1 MADETPPRIDKP
13 VAKPGTT
20 DPERLDVTPA
30 PKPGTPEYDALQ
42 KAKAGQTVVVN
53 ERADKSQ
60 NIQTLRYTLTPDDI
74 RKIQSGFVLTIP
86 DMGYLTDPTELQRA
100 IDTGYVER
108 ERVIT
113 AVASTPTV
121 APDRATLEEV
131 VELQRSGV
139 LPAGDVSA
147 AAGVLAG
154 TIEAPAVPVE
164 VQQAAADTG
173 IGRTPTAAD
182 WAAMKQIADAPTKGE
197 KQYLTRQYQ
206 IDQGMPVTVTVDP
219 FAFDTSRDDDLYNF
233 IESGASPQIVDQTFG
248 AGAYDAY
255 FERQKWRQ
263 IAADA
268 LTRYPADQE
277 GFIDVEAAMRAGVS
291 PKLIDIAL
299 GEGTA
304 AEYAQIIAANDQRQ
318 AALDVLSNYPA
329 EQEGYIDIAA
339 AVRAGVDDELIDYVF
354 GEGTAAEFHEFNET
368 LDTLK
373 PYETDTGELNAYQA
387 IDEGVDPDIIN
398 RYYGNADAYQT
409 LVDKRQ
415 QLQDEFIINPV
426 NGKWVDKKLVYEHYG
441 AFEPTLGVMGV
452 DWDRFNTDLAKLR
465 AEKMLESIPYDQV
478 ASQLYETGNEYERK
492 IGALMAGVPA
502 SRLEKWDF
510 GRQEFKDAAELA
522 DPLTQWKKVTGEYYL
537 EMDESDVYKIEDS
550 IERTRAFDLR
560 RMAERNEQLMHDLP
574 KHIGTGEEIDGGVK
588 TGDIRAYKNW
598 PGNKEEFLAEHYT
611 PEQAAIII
619 YETPKRDALG
629 NERPESGVGKYNLP
643 SFLAPAG
650 DTVKEAIS
658 LGNVDTA
665 TYNRDSLNERYEL
678 QAELID
684 ATMRADL
691 DKITELYNAGAF
703 GGMKGEAYDAYI
715 DAYKEAAQ
723 TQRLENAVNTGSIA
737 GLAALKDEGYF
748 ADNPKL
754 YDIFVKYVE
763 DGGRDMQGVT
773 QQEIDNAVR
782 QTIGTREQFV
792 EQALEEQ
799 PTFGQLA
806 GELLIAATPIYGTV
820 HTWDDMSNG
829 WRAASIM
836 ADVLTIVPFVGGMSA
851 AARMSVGTGKTARIA
866 AASKAIP
873 SLVWE
878 EIKAPVT
885 MVKAPVKTAK
895 WLKQELGGM
904 AMTGLHPKGIPLSVA
919 SQAEHTGRLWIE
931 LAGSPEDAMRIR
943 DILMGKALAGDLS
956 ADGLAMHIEGGKVYS
971 LRPSRVLQELGA
983 GAAHSSPDVREMVE
997 QGIEVKWREGQGEA
1011 GQGLFVAE
1019 EAKPRFQISS
1029 AHGDKPG
1036 MADIPKTAEMV
1047 ELDKQMRTAK
1057 QTWVDAVLNRAPR
1070 SEQKRLWNDY
1080 LKVENEYE
1088 AVYDI
1093 ERQNRIH
1100 YVQSEWIKAKQMGN
1114 EARADALADE
1124 LAELEYR
1131 PMRGTKYLSPE
1142 EAVRTTPTEKTYR
1155 GAAEMEKHLDVGESI
1170 APSEDILRVFGAQ
1183 ASYHGVPRKFDLLD
1197 VAMLKVAG
1205 PYETIRQILLPP
1217 LMVQRYI
1224 PDYLAGYFKKIKL
1237 GAADSAQEAA
1247 GYRQAADN
1255 ARTAGDIKAADE
1267 LQNIA
1272 NIKQQR
1278 INYIDTL
1285 YEKYADELVDIRAA
1299 GDIPADEILG
1309 ELIAMDMADA
1319 ARRLEGAGDVT
1330 GAARMMDA
1338 SMDIRGGRITRDIR
1352 LAEDIGRTG
1361 TVSGLVRG
1369 TGELMR
1375 RQQTGEETVTRD
1387 HMGETPEPMERADRR
1402 PDVSERLT
1410 PRISGGP
1417 AESTLYSVERGR
1429 GGRLSE
1435 PGVDRLPVEP
1445 GTREVTSRPRDSAPR
1460 APRGRVPGR
1469 RELTPRD
1476 EPRRKPGR
1484 RELTPRDEPR
1494 RKPDRRQQEPRTP
1507 EPRTPEPRTPGPRT
1521 PEPRTPGPRTPVVRV
1536 PPARVTP
1543 VRVTAERVPPVRTP
1557 PVRIPPTRTPPVR
1570 TPDVR
1575 TPDSRYRATWLSGRD
1590 LDKVPKSERRSIT
1603 GWRQGFIIKILNTET
1618 GELWHVPE
1626 DEKPD
1631 WVRVARGGDSAYRSF
1646 SSKGGAIPSY
1656 VVPMGAQRVY
1666 VTNKGLKFRPVGG
1679 FK

>member
-304 AEYAQIIAANDQRQ
+304 AEYAQIIAANDKRQ
-318 AALDVLSNYPA
+318 SALDVLSNYPA

-354 GEGTAAEFHEFNET
+354 GEGTAAQFHEYVTAQEQ
-368 LDTLK
+368 LK
-373 PYETDTGELNAYQA
+373 PYQTNTGELNAYQA

-415 QLQDEFIINPV
+415 RLQEDFVLNPA
-426 NGKWVDKKLVYEHYG
+426 NGQWVDKKLVYEHYG
-441 AFEPTLGVMGV
+441 VFEPTLGIMDI
-452 DWDRFNTDLAKLR
+452 DWDRFNTDLAKVR
-465 AEKMLESIPYDQV
+465 ASKMLESIPYDQV

-492 IGALMAGVPA
+492 IGAIMAGVPA
-502 SRLEKWDF
+502 ERLEMWDF
-510 GRQEFKDAAELA
+510 SAQEFRDAAELA

-537 EMDESDVYKIEDS
+537 EMSVQEFDAIEDTEERMHAYKIRKQAEDNERLRGWARES
-550 IERTRAFDLR
+550 MKQGEQIE
-560 RMAERNEQLMHDLP
+560 
-574 KHIGTGEEIDGGVK
+574 GGVTK
-588 TGDIRAYKNW
+588 GDIAAYKTW
-598 PGNKEEFLAEHYT
+598 PPDEREQFLTENYT
-611 PEQAAIII
+611 PEQAAIIRYEAPRRGI
-619 YETPKRDALG
+619 YGDEYPDMEHKLLDTPSWLVPAEDTIKEAVTLG
-629 NERPESGVGKYNLP
+629 NI
-643 SFLAPAG
+643 
-650 DTVKEAIS
+650 DT
-658 LGNVDTA
+658 G
-665 TYNRDSLNERYEL
+665 TYNRDDLGKRYDL
-678 QAELID
+678 QAELVD

-703 GGMKGEAYDAYI
+703 GGQRGEAYQAYVDAYT
-715 DAYKEAAQ
+715 EAAQ
-723 TQRLENAVNTGSIA
+723 TRRLEDSVRTGSIL
-737 GLAALKDEGYF
+737 GLTALRDEGYF
-748 ADNPKL
+748 ADNPQL
-754 YDIFVKYVE
+754 YDRFIEYVE
-763 DGGRDMQGVT
+763 QGGREMPDVT
-773 QQEIDNAVR
+773 QSEIDAAVL
-782 QTIGTREQFV
+782 QTLGTRDHFADEI
-792 EQALEEQ
+792 LESQ
-799 PTFGQLA
+799 PELSDITK
-806 GELLIAATPIYGTV
+806 ELLIGATPIYGTM

-829 WRAASIM
+829 WRAASI
-836 ADVLTIVPFVGGMSA
+836 LTDILTVVPFVNGMSA
-851 AARMSVGTGKTARIA
+851 AARLSVGTGKTARIA

-873 SLVWE
+873 SLIWE

-904 AMTGLHPKGIPLSVA
+904 AMTGLHPKGIPVSVA

-931 LAGSPEDAMRIR
+931 LAGSPQDAMRIR
-943 DILMGKALAGDLS
+943 DILMDKALAGDLV
-956 ADGLAMHIEGGKVYS
+956 DGLAMHIEGGKVYS

-1036 MADIPKTAEMV
+1036 KADIPKTSEMAEL
-1047 ELDKQMRTAK
+1047 EKQMKTAK

-1093 ERQNRIH
+1093 ERQNRIK
-1100 YVQSEWIKAKQMGN
+1100 YVEAEFIKAKQLGN
-1114 EARADALADE
+1114 EARAEALADE

-1476 EPRRKPGR
+1476 EPRRKP
-1484 RELTPRDEPR
+1484 
-1494 RKPDRRQQEPRTP
+1494 DRRQQEPRTP